1 MFKNDSIRWLA
12 LELFKQLDRL
22 DVNDRREQLD
32 KLIDMLS
39 SRRNKLKDYSEKLA
53 GRYEVKNVGGTY
65 VVYKNGVKQKGS
77 FWSEKE
83 AYESLPDSED

>member
-1 MFKNDSIRWLA
+1 MFKNDAIRWLA

-22 DVNDRREQLD
+22 DVNNRREQLD
-32 KLIDMLS
+32 KLIEMLT
-39 SRRNKLKDYSEKLA
+39 SRRDRLKHYSEKA
-53 GRYEVKNVGGTY
+53 ADRYEIKNVGGTY

-77 FWSEKE
+77 FWSENE

>member
-22 DVNDRREQLD
+22 DVDDRREQLD

-39 SRRNKLKDYSEKLA
+39 SRRSKLIDNSKNISRYEIKQVRGHYEVFRDGKFYCSADSYSEA
-53 GRYEVKNVGGTY
+53 
-65 VVYKNGVKQKGS
+65 
-77 FWSEKE
+77 EKE
-83 AYESLPDSED
+83 ISED